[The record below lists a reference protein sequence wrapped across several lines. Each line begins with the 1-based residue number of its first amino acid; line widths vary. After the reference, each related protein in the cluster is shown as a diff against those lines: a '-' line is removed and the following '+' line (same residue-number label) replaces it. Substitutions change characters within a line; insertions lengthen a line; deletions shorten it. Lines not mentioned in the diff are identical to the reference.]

1 MDSLVSIS
9 RFKDF
14 PSSVASFKPRALLRY
29 SLDCL
34 LIYCVLLGFTF
45 IAYFFSISCSFRI
58 FFSFDCYL
66 SYSRTTSSQFSF
78 HRLLVSQLLLEFSFV
93 GLSQSVFRT
102 VGVLFLS
109 TVTLVLHVFS
119 LLSFIWLAIL
129 VPHALLGFY
138 FFWLC

>member
-9 RFKDF
+9 CFKDF
-14 PSSVASFKPRALLRY
+14 PSSIASFKPRAVLRY

-34 LIYCVLLGFTF
+34 LIYCALLGFTF
-45 IAYFFSISCSFRI
+45 IAYFFSISCSF
-58 FFSFDCYL
+58 FSFDCYL
-66 SYSRTTSSQFSF
+66 SCSRITSSQFSF
-78 HRLLVSQLLLEFSFV
+78 HLLLVSQLLLEFSFV
-93 GLSQSVFRT
+93 GLFHRVFRT

-129 VPHALLGFY
+129 VPHALQGFY